1 MNNWINR
8 LNMRTTKKLQ
18 VVLFTSLALL
28 IFSCN
33 NGHQQPVQPEKVKLS
48 AIPGDTFHPPP
59 PPRSRI
65 DPADILKE
73 KELKDYIKT
82 SPSISPNKKSGA
94 PFNTLDY
101 DKVIAYD
108 FDGGKPYNMVI
119 DEDGK
124 FIPVITKQQFLTQQ
138 QADKITMALSSKST
152 YGDGTAACFEPH
164 LGLVFY
170 KKDSIINQLSICLG
184 CNFLSSQIPIPAET
198 HKVLNKGKEYE
209 YALTGFTKTGKQAI
223 KALCKELNF
232 YYGE

>member
-18 VVLFTSLALL
+18 LVLFTSSALL

-33 NGHQQPVQPEKVKLS
+33 NGHQQPAQTEKGKLS
-48 AIPGDTFHPPP
+48 AIPGDTFPPP
-59 PPRSRI
+59 PPPPSRI

-73 KELKDYIKT
+73 KELKDYIKA

-94 PFNTLDY
+94 PFNALDY

-108 FDGGKPYNMVI
+108 FEGGKSYNEI
-119 DEDGK
+119 FDDKGK
-124 FIPVITKQQFLTQQ
+124 FIPVIIRQQYLTQL
-138 QADKITMALSSKST
+138 QADKITGALTSKAT
-152 YGDGTAACFEPH
+152 YGGGTAACFEPH

-170 KKDSIINQLSICLG
+170 KNDTMVNQVSICLG
-184 CNFLSSQIPIPAET
+184 CNFLTSTIAIPAET
-198 HKVLNKGKEYE
+198 HKVFNKGKEDE
-209 YALTGFTKTGKQAI
+209 YALTGFTKKGKQAI
-223 KALCKELNF
+223 KAFCKELNF